1 MQDKNTQSL
10 DRRKLISSLLLGG
23 LCLPMAAHTKTESSQ
38 HENNAELEHS
48 NPLLWAVAWSAT
60 AAEFGALC
68 YQAFNLATLRVEQAL
83 KRNKTGGKPLAVI
96 TDVDNTIVHAASY
109 WGYLINNGMDFF
121 DDASWDRWIPRN
133 LITPVPGA
141 REFLDY
147 CDGHNVE
154 VFYVTN
160 RNQGENTKEYALNQL
175 RYLQL
180 PFADNEHLTVYR
192 NTSNK
197 TPAKKAISESHELS
211 LMLGDNLNDYKWDY
225 YVDGIEERYALME
238 RDRYD
243 FGDKFILLPNPTDG
257 QWVRAIFGDS
267 EPAPT
272 DSNREILKAAATR
285 KAWDGR

>member
-10 DRRKLISSLLLGG
+10 DRRQLISSLLLGG
-23 LCLPMAAHTKTESSQ
+23 LYMPMQAYAKTESSSNISSADFKHQ
-38 HENNAELEHS
+38 

-60 AAEFGALC
+60 AAEYGALC

-83 KRNKTGGKPLAVI
+83 RRNNIGSKPLAVI

-121 DDASWDRWIPRN
+121 DDAAWDRWIPKN

-147 CDGHNVE
+147 CRDNNVE

-160 RNQGENTKEYALNQL
+160 RDQGENTEEYALKQL

-197 TPAKKAISESHELS
+197 TPAKKAISESHELI
-211 LMLGDNLNDYKWDY
+211 LMLGDNLNDYKRDY
-225 YVDGIEERYALME
+225 YVDGIDARYALME

-243 FGDKFILLPNPTDG
+243 FGDKFILLPNATDG
-257 QWVRAIFGDS
+257 HWVRAIFGDS

-272 DSNREILKAAATR
+272 DSNRAILKAAAAR
-285 KAWDGR
+285 DAWDGR

>member
-1 MQDKNTQSL
+1 MWDESTDSL

-23 LCLPMAAHTKTESSQ
+23 LCLPMSAYANKEPV
-38 HENNAELEHS
+38 NNDNKADLKHK

-60 AAEFGALC
+60 AAEYGALC

-83 KRNKTGGKPLAVI
+83 KRNKTVGKPLAVI

-109 WGYLINNGMDFF
+109 WAYLINNEMDFF

-141 REFLDY
+141 SEFLDY
-147 CDGHNVE
+147 CCENNVE

-160 RNQGENTKEYALNQL
+160 RDQGKNTEEYALKQL

-197 TPAKKAISESHELS
+197 TPAKKAISESHELI
-211 LMLGDNLNDYKWDY
+211 LMLGDNLNDYKRDY

-243 FGDKFILLPNPTDG
+243 FGDKFILLPNATDG
-257 QWVRAIFGDS
+257 HWVRAIFGDS

-285 KAWDGR
+285 NAWNGR